1 MSYHYGAANHKEMKN
16 VMSKSL
22 KMLGGGAVVLTAAAY
37 LLARPISRIFVG
49 YDQNLFDMT
58 VHGFMICAIPML
70 VMWFNIY
77 ASSFFTALNDG
88 AVSAAISFMRSL
100 VLPVI
105 CILALPYFFKLD
117 GVWFALAASEFLGI
131 LVSLFFM
138 LKKRKKYQY

>member
-1 MSYHYGAANHKEMKN
+1 
-16 VMSKSL
+16 
-22 KMLGGGAVVLTAAAY
+22 MLGGGAVVLTAAAY

-58 VHGFMICAIPML
+58 VHGFMICAVPML

-117 GVWFALAASEFLGI
+117 GVWFALAASEFLSVI
-131 LVSLFFM
+131 VSLFFM